1 MLIGNYIALIILTG
15 SDGISWQQMRFG
27 RWKSRWK
34 RPRAKPSKTIWE
46 LVIYHVFALYFGL
59 SPISELARPLF
70 FPTFSVDGASWTSE
84 PGMIVANWKLTN
96 EFFFSFCLIFL
107 SPITSHRLKKDS
119 IWCRNLNH
127 RNLLFLLYITFNSPD
142 LNC

>member
-1 MLIGNYIALIILTG
+1 MLMGNYIALIILTG

-34 RPRAKPSKTIWE
+34 RPRAKPCKTIWE

-59 SPISELARPLF
+59 SPISAIIFSHIFRRWCKLNFGTWDDSGELKTYKR
-70 FPTFSVDGASWTSE
+70 V
-84 PGMIVANWKLTN
+84 
-96 EFFFSFCLIFL
+96 FFSFCLIFL

-127 RNLLFLLYITFNSPD
+127 RNLFLLYITFNSPH
-142 LNC
+142 LNW